1 MCHGMQEVVVLGEGR
16 DWPVGPATCGEG
28 NIPSRLHPDL
38 TPLIAMDAM
47 TVVTNELHLHLL
59 MDPAVAHLEEVHP
72 GEVEHL
78 LLIVAHLK
86 ETAHHLDTT
95 DPLIIRLKVPLLL
108 LQELHRP
115 EATSSSNSSLTRKT
129 TLCLNLMISTP
140 CGVIGCELCSMLT
153 TCR

>member
-1 MCHGMQEVVVLGEGR
+1 MRVVT
-16 DWPVGPATCGEG
+16 TCGED
-28 NIPSRLHPDL
+28 NTLSHPHPDP

-47 TVVTNELHLHLL
+47 IVTTNELHLHLR

-72 GEVEHL
+72 GKVEHL

-86 ETAHHLDTT
+86 ETAHHLDIT

-115 EATSSSNSSLTRKT
+115 GATSSSNLNLTRKT
-129 TLCLNLMISTP
+129 ILC
-140 CGVIGCELCSMLT
+140 
-153 TCR
+153 